1 MERMLCAQCAAVT
14 YSAAA
19 TRLVERGEPCPS
31 CGGRL
36 TVESSGPVPVAQR
49 ADDGHGERSTA

>member
-19 TRLVERGEPCPS
+19 WKLVERGDRCLR
-31 CGGRL
+31 CGGELRL
-36 TVESSGPVPVAQR
+36 APTESLAGAPAREEQ
-49 ADDGHGERSTA
+49 ERQAG

>member
-19 TRLVERGEPCPS
+19 WKLVERGERCLR
-31 CGGRL
+31 CGGKL
-36 TVESSGPVPVAQR
+36 TLAPSEPLAVAPAREEQ
-49 ADDGHGERSTA
+49 ERRTG

>member
-1 MERMLCAQCAAVT
+1 MERMLCAECAAVS

-19 TRLVERGEPCPS
+19 TMLVERGERCPR

-36 TVESSGPVPVAQR
+36 SVEPNEPVAAAPPGDAAR
-49 ADDGHGERSTA
+49 RRFTA